1 MFNSSAPFFVILF
14 NNIDSLMLIAAR
26 MVGISVLMPI
36 LSSRGFPA
44 RAKIGFIFFI
54 SMLIFSAK
62 FDENLNVEYAN
73 SFIGFAMVI
82 LQEFMIGYVLGFSIY
97 FLTSSIYFAG
107 QLVDFQLGYSM
118 VSIFDPISQMQLPV
132 SGNIMSLMISAL
144 MIITGALNVFL
155 DALFYSY
162 DKVPIGMVDLT
173 QFNTIM
179 QILSNAMVFFF
190 GFGLRVSIPIVG
202 TILIIDIALGLL
214 VKASPQMNV
223 FVVGM
228 PIKVLIGLILFYAI
242 MPMMADVYDE
252 LFNYSIQMFYGII
265 DGFKLKQ

>member
-1 MFNSSAPFFVILF
+1 MFNDSAPFLVILF
-14 NNIDSLMLIAAR
+14 NNIDSLLLIAAR
-26 MVGISVLMPI
+26 LIGLFVLMPI
-36 LSSRGFPA
+36 ISSKGFP
-44 RAKIGFIFFI
+44 RVGKIGFIFYI
-54 SMLIFSAK
+54 SMLIFTAK

-73 SFIGFAMVI
+73 SFIGFAIVI
-82 LQEFMIGYVLGFSIY
+82 IQEFMIGYILGFSVY

-118 VSIFDPISQMQLPV
+118 VSIFDPISQMQLPI
-132 SGNIMSLMISAL
+132 SGNIMSLMVSSM

-155 DALFYSY
+155 DAVFYSY
-162 DKVPIGMVDLT
+162 DKIPIGMVDFT
-173 QFNTIM
+173 QFNTVM
-179 QILSNAMVFFF
+179 QILTNAMVFFF
-190 GFGLRVSIPIVG
+190 DFGLRISIPIVG

-228 PIKVLIGLILFYAI
+228 PIKVLIGLVLFYAI
-242 MPMMADVYDE
+242 MPMMIDVYAE
-252 LFNYSIQMFYGII
+252 LFNYSAQMFYGII

>member
-26 MVGISVLMPI
+26 IVGISVLMPI
-36 LSSRGFPA
+36 LSSRGFPNIG
-44 RAKIGFIFFI
+44 KIGFLFFI
-54 SMLIFSAK
+54 SMLIFTAK

-73 SFIGFAMVI
+73 SFIGFAMVLI
-82 LQEFMIGYVLGFSIY
+82 QEFMIGYILGFSVY
-97 FLTSSIYFAG
+97 FMTSSIYFAG
-107 QLVDFQLGYSM
+107 QLLDFQLGFSM

-132 SGNIMSLMISAL
+132 SGNILSLMVSTL
-144 MIITGALNVFL
+144 MIITGAVNVFL

-162 DKVPIGMVDLT
+162 DKVPIGMVDLS

-179 QILSNAMVFFF
+179 QLLSNAMVFFF
-190 GFGLRVSIPIVG
+190 SFGLRVAIPIVG

-228 PIKVLIGLILFYAI
+228 PIKVLIGLFLFYAI
-242 MPMMADVYDE
+242 MPIMVDVYEE
-252 LFNYSIQMFYGII
+252 LFNYSIRLFYGII
-265 DGFKLKQ
+265 DGFQLKQ